1 MAEVLFTIRHSSQ
14 WTAYE
19 IHQSMEEEDEGGQG
33 YLTCLLDKNLD
44 KGEKSFGLISISER
58 TNVR

>member
-1 MAEVLFTIRHSSQ
+1 MAEVLFKRRQSSQ
-14 WTAYE
+14 LMAYG
-19 IHQSMEEEDEGGQG
+19 IIRGGMVG
-33 YLTCLLDKNLD
+33 GGGDGSLTCLLDKNLD